1 MEKLFEKCL
10 FASRWLMAPF
20 YAGLAGALVVLL
32 ITFIQDL
39 FSVCAKVTTL
49 TENEAVLGLL
59 GLIDLSLTGNL
70 LLIVIFSGY
79 ENFVSKLDVIDQYVD
94 KFEWKGSVDFASLKL
109 QLIASIVAISAINL
123 LKIFMDIKQ
132 YNQQEIIWKIVIHL
146 VFVVS
151 GLLLALMDRIA
162 VTAEIAKKK

>member
-1 MEKLFEKCL
+1 
-10 FASRWLMAPF
+10 MAPF